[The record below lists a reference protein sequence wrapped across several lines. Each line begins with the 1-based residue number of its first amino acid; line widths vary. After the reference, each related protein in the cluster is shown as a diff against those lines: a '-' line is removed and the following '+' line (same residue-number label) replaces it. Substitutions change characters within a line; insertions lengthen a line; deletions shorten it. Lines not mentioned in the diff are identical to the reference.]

1 METLFTRKQNC
12 NALGL
17 IGFEPVLL
25 VLRRAF
31 TFVFDDSRVGGRY
44 SRVSRRTPRLGGT
57 IEFLFRF
64 LLHNSRCFSLG
75 QLRKL

>member
-25 VLRRAF
+25 VLRQTF
-31 TFVFDDSRVGGRY
+31 TFVFDDTRVGGRHPGI
-44 SRVSRRTPRLGGT
+44 SRCTPRLGGT
-57 IEFLFRF
+57 IEFLFSF
-64 LLHNSRCFSLG
+64 LLHNSRCFSFG

>member
-1 METLFTRKQNC
+1 MRKQNC
-12 NALGL
+12 SALGL
-17 IGFEPVLL
+17 IGFEPILF

-31 TFVFDDSRVGGRY
+31 TFVFDNPRVGGSY
-44 SRVSRRTPRLGGT
+44 SGVSRRTPRLGGA
-57 IEFLFRF
+57 IELLFTF